1 MLINV
6 CEGDKHVLSSEILLR
21 KRFMLINVCERDKH
35 VLSCEILLRK
45 IACPDFQ
52 CYNSLNGIPLFD

>member
-6 CEGDKHVLSSEILLR
+6 CEGDKHVLS
-21 KRFMLINVCERDKH
+21 
-35 VLSCEILLRK
+35 CEILFRK

-52 CYNSLNGIPLFD
+52 CFNSLNGIPLFDYKD